1 MRHAFVLAA
10 LRVTRRQAD
19 TKQVQLPKTARSR
32 VPLLIFFIG
41 VITPGN
47 SPVGRGGMMRGRIQS
62 GTPHKNGVGHLFP
75 DLRLVESASPYPTM
89 N

>member
-1 MRHAFVLAA
+1 MRHAFVLGA

-62 GTPHKNGVGHLFP
+62 GTWPKGTPKKKSMEGVREGW
-75 DLRLVESASPYPTM
+75 S
-89 N
+89 

>member
-10 LRVTRRQAD
+10 LRVRRRQAD

-32 VPLLIFFIG
+32 VPLFIFFIG

-47 SPVGRGGMMRGRIQS
+47 SPVSRGGMMRGRIQS
-62 GTPHKNGVGHLFP
+62 GTWHKEKERV
-75 DLRLVESASPYPTM
+75 ASCLKP
-89 N
+89 